1 MAFHFVS
8 IDFIFYYP
16 VGIFSFSF
24 FLLKINIAAMSPFL
38 YMISGVLYTGSLKH
52 LSRNES
58 AVLESIQL
66 GQILLSCF
74 SKTL

>member
-1 MAFHFVS
+1 M
-8 IDFIFYYP
+8 
-16 VGIFSFSF
+16 
-24 FLLKINIAAMSPFL
+24 NPFL

>member
-1 MAFHFVS
+1 MAFHIVS
-8 IDFIFYYP
+8 MYFIFHYP

-24 FLLKINIAAMSPFL
+24 FLKINIAAMNPFL
-38 YMISGVLYTGSLKH
+38 YMISGVLYIGSLKH

-58 AVLESIQL
+58 AASESIQL
-66 GQILLSCF
+66 GQILLPCF